1 MNAEREI
8 FPMNAAR
15 LLLVGSIPLDT
26 PERVFKQFGGPLS
39 RHLGALPDGE
49 IGLRLH
55 WISRIHFQVFAL
67 HPDLE
72 IMQRPP
78 LTNGVERLNPRNTG
92 ESWRFKVRDGVERIR
107 FGEPGWRLGY
117 ARDAINSYYV
127 FRAMKENGEL
137 PAGLRF
143 QVSLA
148 SPNSA
153 APPRILVNPER
164 LPVLREGYEA
174 AMAEEL
180 RTIFAH
186 IPARELAIQWD
197 CSTEV
202 QDAYGEVAGLAP
214 EGAIERNV
222 GQFARLCPAIPP
234 EAKVGVHLCF
244 GTLGGWPRFSPADL
258 GRTIDLANGI
268 IAGAGR
274 AVDWMHIPVLDCS
287 DDAFFAPLA
296 RLRAGDTRV
305 FLGLIHNMERFGE
318 RVAVARKYL
327 GDFGLAAFCGFGRMP
342 PGDMP
347 AVLNAHLRALEL
359 AAS

>member
-1 MNAEREI
+1 MI
-8 FPMNAAR
+8 TTHPK

-26 PERVFKQFGGPLS
+26 PERVFERFGGPLG
-39 RHLGALPDGE
+39 RYLGALPDGE

-72 IMQRPP
+72 IVQRPP
-78 LTNGVERLNPRNTG
+78 LENGVERLNPRNTS
-92 ESWRFKVRDGVERIR
+92 ESWRFRVRESVERIR

-127 FRAMKENGEL
+127 FRTMRERGAL
-137 PAGLRF
+137 PAALRF

-174 AMAEEL
+174 AMADEL
-180 RTIFAH
+180 RTILAH
-186 IPARELAIQWD
+186 LPARDLAIQWD

-202 QDAYGEVAGLAP
+202 QDAYGAVAGLAP

-222 GQFARLCPAIPP
+222 GQFARLCPLIPP
-234 EAKVGVHLCF
+234 EVQVGVHLCF
-244 GTLGGWPRFSPADL
+244 GTLGGWPRFAPNDL
-258 GRTIDLANGI
+258 GQTVDLANGI

-274 AVDWMHIPVLDCS
+274 GLDWIHLPVLDRS

-305 FLGLIHNMERFGE
+305 FLGVIHNMERFGE
-318 RVAVARKYL
+318 RVATARKYL
-327 GDFGLAAFCGFGRMP
+327 GEFGLAGFCGFGRMP
-342 PGDMP
+342 AADMP
-347 AVLNAHLRALEL
+347 QVLDAHLRALEL

>member
-1 MNAEREI
+1 MS
-8 FPMNAAR
+8 AR
-15 LLLVGSIPLDT
+15 LLLVGSIPLGT
-26 PERVFKQFGGPLS
+26 SERVFEQFGGPLG
-39 RHLGALPDGE
+39 RYLGALPDGE
-49 IGLRLH
+49 VGLRLH

-72 IMQRPP
+72 VVQRPP
-78 LTNGVERLNPRNTG
+78 LENGVERLNPRNTS
-92 ESWRFKVRDGVERIR
+92 ESWRFKVRDGVDRIR
-107 FGEPGWRLGY
+107 FGERGWRRGY

-127 FRAMKENGEL
+127 FRTLREKGLL

-164 LPVLREGYEA
+164 LPVLREAYES

-180 RTIFAH
+180 QTILAH
-186 IPARELAIQWD
+186 IPARDLAIQWD

-222 GQFARLCPAIPP
+222 GQFARLCPAIPA
-234 EAKVGVHLCF
+234 EMQVGVHLCY
-244 GTLGGWPRFSPADL
+244 GTLGGWPRFTPADL
-258 GRTIDLANGI
+258 GRTVDLANGI

-274 AVDWMHIPVLDCS
+274 RIDWMHIPVLDRS
-287 DDAFFAPLA
+287 DDAFFAPLS
-296 RLRAGDTRV
+296 RVRAGDTRI
-305 FLGLIHNMERFGE
+305 FLGVIHNMERFGA
-318 RVAVARKYL
+318 RVAAARKYL
-327 GDFGLAAFCGFGRMP
+327 ADFGMAAFCGFGRMP
-342 PGDMP
+342 AAEMP
-347 AVLNAHLRALEL
+347 AVLAAHLQAAEH

>member
-1 MNAEREI
+1 MS
-8 FPMNAAR
+8 AAR

-26 PERVFKQFGGPLS
+26 PERVFEQFGGPLG
-39 RHLGALPDGE
+39 RYLGALPDGE
-49 IGLRLH
+49 VGLRLH

-78 LTNGVERLNPRNTG
+78 LENGVERLNPRNTS
-92 ESWRFKVRDGVERIR
+92 ESWRFRVREGVERIR
-107 FGEPGWRLGY
+107 FGERGWRLGY
-117 ARDAINSYYV
+117 ARDAINAYYV
-127 FRAMKENGEL
+127 FRTMREKGQL
-137 PAGLRF
+137 PGGLRF

-164 LPVLREGYEA
+164 LPVLREAYEC

-180 RTIFAH
+180 QTIVKL
-186 IPARELAIQWD
+186 IPARDLAIQWD

-222 GQFARLCPAIPP
+222 AQFARLCPAIP
-234 EAKVGVHLCF
+234 ADVQVGVHLCF

-258 GRTIDLANGI
+258 GRTVDLANGI
-268 IAGAGR
+268 MAGSGR
-274 AVDWMHIPVLDCS
+274 HIDWMHIPVLDRS
-287 DDAFFAPLA
+287 DDAFFAPLS
-296 RLRAGDTRV
+296 RVRAGDTRV
-305 FLGLIHNMERFGE
+305 FLGVIHNMERFGA
-318 RVAVARKYL
+318 RVAVARKFL
-327 GDFGLAAFCGFGRMP
+327 ADFGMAAFCGFGRMP
-342 PGDMP
+342 PAEMP
-347 AVLNAHLRALEL
+347 AVLAAHLQAAEH